1 MIHKVAGVLIA
12 LACTSMTF
20 GQSAQTT
27 ANSII
32 GRTQSL
38 IKQGATTTQNVVKQS
53 VTTGQNVIRSQAS
66 TIQKP
71 VNSQLPSYGQT
82 NIQPSYRNAIVPANQ
97 SYSQNSINQNSINQ
111 STIQSQ
117 QQIYNQNSQLQ
128 PTATTTPHEPNAV
141 NRTVTQ
147 QNPQEFQN
155 AQEFPVQNFQPQQFQ
170 QQQYYYNS
178 GNNWNRTQ
186 FQPVRR
192 VWNFTRN
199 IIGG

>member
-1 MIHKVAGVLIA
+1 MIRKVAGVLIA

-20 GQSAQTT
+20 GQSAQTS
-27 ANSII
+27 AKSII

-53 VTTGQNVIRSQAS
+53 VTTGQNVIKPQTS
-66 TIQKP
+66 TVRKP

-82 NIQPSYRNAIVPANQ
+82 NLQPSYRNAITPANQ
-97 SYSQNSINQNSINQ
+97 SYSQDLYGQNTIQQSQRGSQTQQIYRQDQQVINQ
-111 STIQSQ
+111 SSQ
-117 QQIYNQNSQLQ
+117 MMQ

-141 NRTVTQ
+141 GQ
-147 QNPQEFQN
+147 PI
-155 AQEFPVQNFQPQQFQ
+155 AQELPVQNFQPQQFQ
-170 QQQYYYNS
+170 QPQQYYYNS
-178 GNNWNRTQ
+178 GNRNRTQ

-199 IIGG
+199 IFTN

>member
-38 IKQGATTTQNVVKQS
+38 IKQGASTTQNVVKQS
-53 VTTGQNVIRSQAS
+53 VINSRNVVKPQAS
-66 TIQKP
+66 TVQKS

-82 NIQPSYRNAIVPANQ
+82 NIQPSYRNAIAPADQ
-97 SYSQNSINQNSINQ
+97 SYSQNMISQ
-111 STIQSQ
+111 Q
-117 QQIYNQNSQLQ
+117 QQIYSQNSQMQ

-141 NRTVTQ
+141 NQSVAQ
-147 QNPQEFQN
+147 QNSQEFQN
-155 AQEFPVQNFQPQQFQ
+155 AQEFPVQNFEYQQFQ
-170 QQQYYYNS
+170 QPQQQYYYNNS

-192 VWNFTRN
+192 AWNFTRN